1 MKRKKLSK
9 SQYMRRKR
17 KTPVMKAN
25 KKVLYTSS
33 VALSL
38 FATGITAPNVFAL
51 DWNPRSVSEIS
62 QEIEDKGGKL
72 TYTVKYGDTLSAIAE
87 AMNIDLDIL
96 AQVNQ
101 IADVNLIFPDTVL
114 TTTVDQ
120 NHQVTQIEIQ
130 APVQEEATE
139 NTVQATVDIAAN
151 EITVDDTV
159 IPLESTDAPSSSAS
173 ITEVSVE
180 TPVEEA
186 PVTEVPVETPVEE
199 APITEISVKTPVE
212 KAPITEVS
220 VEAPVEEAPVTEVPV
235 ETPLEETPVEEV
247 PVTEVSVET
256 PVEEAPVTEVP
267 VETPLE
273 ETPVEEVPVTEVS
286 VETPVEE
293 APVTEGPAE
302 TPVEEALVTEV
313 PAETPVEEAPVAEV
327 NSVEAAPVTST
338 PAASTATT
346 VATVSTTSSSTT
358 SSYDVGLQP
367 QVAAFR
373 AEVANAFG
381 ITSFSGYRAGDTGD
395 HGKGLAIDFMVPQ
408 SSALGDQVAAYAAA
422 NLASKNI
429 SYIIWKQ
436 RFYSPYASIYGPAYT
451 WNLMPDRGSIT
462 ENHYDHVHV
471 SFNQ

>member
-33 VALSL
+33 LALSL

-51 DWNPRSVSEIS
+51 DWTPRSVSEIS

-87 AMNIDLDIL
+87 AMNIDLDII

-130 APVQEEATE
+130 APVQEEAAE

-186 PVTEVPVETPVEE
+186 PVTEVPVETP
-199 APITEISVKTPVE
+199 
-212 KAPITEVS
+212 
-220 VEAPVEEAPVTEVPV
+220 
-235 ETPLEETPVEEV
+235 LEETPVEEV

-256 PVEEAPVTEVP
+256 
-267 VETPLE
+267 L
-273 ETPVEEVPVTEVS
+273 
-286 VETPVEE
+286 VEE

-313 PAETPVEEAPVAEV
+313 PAETLVEEAPVAEV
-327 NSVEAAPVTST
+327 NSVEAAPVTPT
-338 PAASTATT
+338 PAASTTTT

>member
-33 VALSL
+33 LALSL

-51 DWNPRSVSEIS
+51 DWTPRSVSEIS

-130 APVQEEATE
+130 APVQEEAAE

-151 EITVDDTV
+151 EITVNDTV

-180 TPVEEA
+180 T
-186 PVTEVPVETPVEE
+186 
-199 APITEISVKTPVE
+199 
-212 KAPITEVS
+212 
-220 VEAPVEEAPVTEVPV
+220 PVEEAPVTEVPV

-286 VETPVEE
+286 VETLVEE

-327 NSVEAAPVTST
+327 NSVEAAPVTPT

-408 SSALGDQVAAYAAA
+408 SSALGDQVAAYAVA
-422 NLASKNI
+422 NVASKNI

>member
-220 VEAPVEEAPVTEVPV
+220 VE
-235 ETPLEETPVEEV
+235 
-247 PVTEVSVET
+247 T

-327 NSVEAAPVTST
+327 NSVEAAPVTPT

-346 VATVSTTSSSTT
+346 VATVSTTSSSIT

>member
-33 VALSL
+33 LALSL

-51 DWNPRSVSEIS
+51 DWTPRSVSEIS

-96 AQVNQ
+96 AQINQ

-130 APVQEEATE
+130 APVQEEVAE

-151 EITVDDTV
+151 KITVDDTV
-159 IPLESTDAPSSSAS
+159 IPLEPTDAPSSSAS
-173 ITEVSVE
+173 DTEVSVE

-186 PVTEVPVETPVEE
+186 PVTEVPAET
-199 APITEISVKTPVE
+199 
-212 KAPITEVS
+212 
-220 VEAPVEEAPVTEVPV
+220 PVEEAPVTEAPV
-235 ETPLEETPVEEV
+235 ETPSEETQVEEV

-256 PVEEAPVTEVP
+256 PVEAAP
-267 VETPLE
+267 
-273 ETPVEEVPVTEVS
+273 
-286 VETPVEE
+286 
-293 APVTEGPAE
+293 
-302 TPVEEALVTEV
+302 VTEV
-313 PAETPVEEAPVAEV
+313 PAETPVEVAPVAEV
-327 NSVEAAPVTST
+327 PAETPVEAAPVAEVSSVEAAPVTPT

-346 VATVSTTSSSTT
+346 VATVSTTSSST

-367 QVAAFR
+367 QVATFR
-373 AEVANAFG
+373 AEVADAFG

-408 SSALGDQVAAYAAA
+408 SSALGDQVAAYAVA

>member
-33 VALSL
+33 LALSL

-51 DWNPRSVSEIS
+51 DWTPRSVSEIS

-130 APVQEEATE
+130 APVREEAAE

-180 TPVEEA
+180 
-186 PVTEVPVETPVEE
+186 
-199 APITEISVKTPVE
+199 
-212 KAPITEVS
+212 
-220 VEAPVEEAPVTEVPV
+220 APVEEAPVTEVPV

-256 PVEEAPVTEVP
+256 
-267 VETPLE
+267 L
-273 ETPVEEVPVTEVS
+273 
-286 VETPVEE
+286 VEE

-327 NSVEAAPVTST
+327 NSVEAAPVTPT
-338 PAASTATT
+338 PAASTTTT

>member
-33 VALSL
+33 LALSL

-51 DWNPRSVSEIS
+51 DWTPRSVSEIS

-87 AMNIDLDIL
+87 AMNIDLDII
-96 AQVNQ
+96 AQINQ

-130 APVQEEATE
+130 APVQEEAAE

-186 PVTEVPVETPVEE
+186 PVTEVPVETPLE
-199 APITEISVKTPVE
+199 
-212 KAPITEVS
+212 
-220 VEAPVEEAPVTEVPV
+220 
-235 ETPLEETPVEEV
+235 ETPLEETPLEE
-247 PVTEVSVET
+247 TSLE
-256 PVEEAPVTEVP
+256 
-267 VETPLE
+267 ETPLE

-302 TPVEEALVTEV
+302 TPVEEAPVTEV
-313 PAETPVEEAPVAEV
+313 PVETPVEEAPVAEV
-327 NSVEAAPVTST
+327 NSVEAAPVTPT

>member
-33 VALSL
+33 LALSL

-51 DWNPRSVSEIS
+51 DWTPRSVSEIS

-130 APVQEEATE
+130 APVQEEAAE

-151 EITVDDTV
+151 EITVNDTV

-173 ITEVSVE
+173 T
-180 TPVEEA
+180 
-186 PVTEVPVETPVEE
+186 
-199 APITEISVKTPVE
+199 
-212 KAPITEVS
+212 
-220 VEAPVEEAPVTEVPV
+220 
-235 ETPLEETPVEEV
+235 
-247 PVTEVSVET
+247 TEVSVET

-293 APVTEGPAE
+293 A
-302 TPVEEALVTEV
+302 LVTEV
-313 PAETPVEEAPVAEV
+313 PAETPVEEAPIADV
-327 NSVEAAPVTST
+327 NSVEAAPVTPT

-408 SSALGDQVAAYAAA
+408 SSALGDQVATYAAA

>member
-33 VALSL
+33 LALSL

-51 DWNPRSVSEIS
+51 DWTPRSVSEIS

-87 AMNIDLDIL
+87 AMNIDLDII
-96 AQVNQ
+96 AQINQ

-130 APVQEEATE
+130 APVQEEAAE

-173 ITEVSVE
+173 ITELSVE
-180 TPVEEA
+180 T
-186 PVTEVPVETPVEE
+186 
-199 APITEISVKTPVE
+199 
-212 KAPITEVS
+212 
-220 VEAPVEEAPVTEVPV
+220 PVEEAPVTEVPV

-267 VETPLE
+267 VETPVEEAPVTEVPVETPLE
-273 ETPVEEVPVTEVS
+273 ETPLEETLVEEVPVAEVS

-302 TPVEEALVTEV
+302 TPVEEA
-313 PAETPVEEAPVAEV
+313 PVAEV
-327 NSVEAAPVTST
+327 NSVEAAPVTPT

-346 VATVSTTSSSTT
+346 VATVSITSSSTT

>member
-51 DWNPRSVSEIS
+51 DWTPRSVSEIS

-130 APVQEEATE
+130 APVQEEAAE

-151 EITVDDTV
+151 EITVNDTV
-159 IPLESTDAPSSSAS
+159 IPMESTDAPSSSAS

-186 PVTEVPVETPVEE
+186 PVTEVPVETP
-199 APITEISVKTPVE
+199 
-212 KAPITEVS
+212 
-220 VEAPVEEAPVTEVPV
+220 
-235 ETPLEETPVEEV
+235 LEETPIEEV

-286 VETPVEE
+286 VK
-293 APVTEGPAE
+293 
-302 TPVEEALVTEV
+302 
-313 PAETPVEEAPVAEV
+313 TPVEEAPVAEV
-327 NSVEAAPVTST
+327 NSVEAAPVTPT

>member
-33 VALSL
+33 LALSL

-51 DWNPRSVSEIS
+51 DWTPRSVSEIN

-130 APVQEEATE
+130 APVQEEAAE

-199 APITEISVKTPVE
+199 APITEVSVKTPVE
-212 KAPITEVS
+212 KAPI
-220 VEAPVEEAPVTEVPV
+220 
-235 ETPLEETPVEEV
+235 
-247 PVTEVSVET
+247 TEVSVET

-273 ETPVEEVPVTEVS
+273 ETPLE
-286 VETPVEE
+286 ETPLE
-293 APVTEGPAE
+293 E

-327 NSVEAAPVTST
+327 NSVEAAPVTPT
-338 PAASTATT
+338 PAVSTATT

-408 SSALGDQVAAYAAA
+408 SSALGDQVAAYVAA
-422 NLASKNI
+422 NLASNNI

>member
-33 VALSL
+33 LALSL

-51 DWNPRSVSEIS
+51 DWTPRSVSEIS

-87 AMNIDLDIL
+87 AMNIDLDII

-130 APVQEEATE
+130 APVQEEAAE

-159 IPLESTDAPSSSAS
+159 ITLESTDAPSSSAS

-180 TPVEEA
+180 T
-186 PVTEVPVETPVEE
+186 
-199 APITEISVKTPVE
+199 
-212 KAPITEVS
+212 
-220 VEAPVEEAPVTEVPV
+220 PVEEAPVTEVPV

-286 VETPVEE
+286 VETLVEE

-313 PAETPVEEAPVAEV
+313 PAETLVEEAPVAEV
-327 NSVEAAPVTST
+327 NSVEAAPVTPT
-338 PAASTATT
+338 PAASTTTT

>member
-33 VALSL
+33 LALSL

-51 DWNPRSVSEIS
+51 DWTPRSVSEIS

-130 APVQEEATE
+130 APVQEEAAE

-186 PVTEVPVETPVEE
+186 PVTEVPVETPLEE
-199 APITEISVKTPVE
+199 TPVE
-212 KAPITEVS
+212 EVPVTEVS
-220 VEAPVEEAPVTEVPV
+220 VETPVEEAPATEVPV

-256 PVEEAPVTEVP
+256 
-267 VETPLE
+267 L
-273 ETPVEEVPVTEVS
+273 
-286 VETPVEE
+286 VEE

-327 NSVEAAPVTST
+327 NSVEAAPVTPT

>member
-33 VALSL
+33 LALSL
-38 FATGITAPNVFAL
+38 FATGITASNVFAL

-87 AMNIDLDIL
+87 AMNIDLDII

-130 APVQEEATE
+130 APVQEEAAE

-173 ITEVSVE
+173 I
-180 TPVEEA
+180 
-186 PVTEVPVETPVEE
+186 
-199 APITEISVKTPVE
+199 
-212 KAPITEVS
+212 
-220 VEAPVEEAPVTEVPV
+220 
-235 ETPLEETPVEEV
+235 
-247 PVTEVSVET
+247 TEVSVET

-302 TPVEEALVTEV
+302 TPVEEA
-313 PAETPVEEAPVAEV
+313 PVAEV
-327 NSVEAAPVTST
+327 NSVEAAPVTPT

-436 RFYSPYASIYGPAYT
+436 RFYSSYASIYGPAYT